1 MFSDQDINS
10 HLSGTQTYFS
20 YSIRSMERN
29 YVGWN
34 APSHSSGT
42 INIFY
47 CILHSP
53 TSSPGLA
60 LDSQST
66 PMAPRP
72 LPLDSQ
78 STPTGLPVHSY
89 WTPTTPSGI
98 QLGLNWD
105 STGSPLGVH
114 LEFTWSSPG
123 VHLES
128 TGSPLEVQYFF
139 LQVKEHLFSLSS
151 SALFWAPFYFL
162 LEVTLLKIY
171 IFKVIANYG
180 NII

>member
-1 MFSDQDINS
+1 VLHD
-10 HLSGTQTYFS
+10 
-20 YSIRSMERN
+20 EC
-29 YVGWN
+29 
-34 APSHSSGT
+34 
-42 INIFY
+42 

-53 TSSPGLA
+53 TSSPGLP

-66 PMAPRP
+66 PMAPSP

-114 LEFTWSSPG
+114 LEFTWSPLGVYWEYTWSSPG
-123 VHLES
+123 VHWES
-128 TGSPLEVQYFF
+128 TGSPLRIQYFF
-139 LQVKEHLFSLSS
+139 LQVKEHLFSPSL
-151 SALFWAPFYFL
+151 SALFRVPFYFL

-171 IFKVIANYG
+171 IFKLIANYG